1 MYRFSN
7 TTLGYLNLLTLLSSI
22 PLIGAGLWMTHS
34 SSSLCTTSLQTPV
47 TVIGFI
53 ILLVS
58 LAGFVGSCFHIA
70 FALWLYLFF
79 MFLLILALLI
89 LAIFGLAVTTG
100 GGGHEVPGREYRE
113 YRLGDYSGW
122 LRHKIE
128 QKEYWNMALGCIV
141 GSKACADVQFWSP
154 VDFLQRDLTPVQSG
168 CCKPPTSCAYNIVGT
183 MVVFDE
189 DCYRWSND
197 SGLLCYRCNS
207 CKAGVLEQVRRDWHN
222 ISVLNI
228 VVVVFL
234 MAVYAIGCC
243 AFRNVRRAESEYPH
257 STHATMS
264 KIHPRW
270 DYHWLRWIRDRR
282 EDLY

>member
-79 MFLLILALLI
+79 MFLLIIALLI

-100 GGGHEVPGREYRE
+100 GGGHEVPGRQYRE

-128 QKEYWNMALGCIV
+128 QKEYWKMALGCIV

-154 VDFLQRDLTPVQSG
+154 VDFLQRDLTPVQVPSDQA
-168 CCKPPTSCAYNIVGT
+168 SVG
-183 MVVFDE
+183 
-189 DCYRWSND
+189 W
-197 SGLLCYRCNS
+197 
-207 CKAGVLEQVRRDWHN
+207 
-222 ISVLNI
+222 
-228 VVVVFL
+228 
-234 MAVYAIGCC
+234 
-243 AFRNVRRAESEYPH
+243 
-257 STHATMS
+257 
-264 KIHPRW
+264 
-270 DYHWLRWIRDRR
+270 
-282 EDLY
+282 